1 MPVQIS
7 IGNILS
13 SGSFTVYLL
22 IACSIVSF
30 AVIIERVIYFRRN
43 ASLARAPFM
52 KLVRESMY
60 ASGHERA
67 RLHCVE
73 SPSAIARV
81 VHEGLCVPGA
91 DSSLARGAMERQI
104 AVETRALEKFTSL
117 LGTIGSTA
125 VYIGLFGTVIGI
137 IRAFGDISSAG
148 VGGINIVI
156 GGISEALVST
166 AAGILVAV
174 PSVIAYNLIMRRI
187 ETAIDDME
195 LCESELMDIF
205 AGKR

>member
-7 IGNILS
+7 IGSILA

-22 IACSIVSF
+22 LVCSIVSF
-30 AVIIERVIYFRRN
+30 AIIIERVIYFRRN
-43 ASLARAPFM
+43 ASLPRATFM
-52 KLVRESMY
+52 KLIRESMA
-60 ASGHERA
+60 ASGPERA
-67 RLHCVE
+67 SQHCAS
-73 SPSAIARV
+73 SPSTIARV
-81 VHEGLCVPGA
+81 VHEGLSAPAA
-91 DSSLARGAMERQI
+91 DPSLAHGAMERQI

-148 VGGINIVI
+148 AGGINIVI

-195 LCESELMDIF
+195 LCESEIMDIF
-205 AGKR
+205 GGKR